1 MLSVERGACQS
12 IFVYDIGFA
21 IDLNQAERLLA
32 SATRES
38 IKHKRRAPQYFEYT
52 PAPLRISQSV
62 RPVCINETFV
72 TDSQVQLVVYDF
84 GAVSVFYRIPICGDT
99 SRLLSLSEGL
109 YENKELL
116 SDSRRRVEDLLKLI
130 HTAVSKADVS
140 PFVEDYAIFQVDA
153 FAGPVSVE
161 ELTTRHSCEI
171 AQILRA
177 EARDLSPGEVSDAM
191 SHRISFGKDDVAII
205 DWNAALVVDKEAEDV
220 LTVLEFA
227 NVELLEMRFL
237 DRTLDNALSLA
248 YDRVSK
254 RSRKWF
260 QFRSNPS
267 DLRDISQWQVDSA
280 RLFESVNNVLKL
292 LGDQY
297 LARLYRLAA
306 QRFHVADWDAS
317 ILRKLQTLESIY
329 QKLAD
334 QVVSRRMEVLEWII
348 IFLFVISIVLPLLS
362 HQPH

>member
-1 MLSVERGACQS
+1 MERGACQS

-21 IDLNQAERLLA
+21 IDLNQAERLIT

-38 IKHKRRAPQYFEYT
+38 IKHKRRAPQYFDYT
-52 PAPLRISQSV
+52 PAPLRVTQSV
-62 RPVCINETFV
+62 LPVRINETFV

-84 GAVSVFYRIPICGDT
+84 GAVSVFYRIPLAGGT

-130 HTAVSKADVS
+130 QSAVSRADVS
-140 PFVEDYAIFQVDA
+140 PFVEDYAIFQVES
-153 FAGPVSVE
+153 FVEPVTVE
-161 ELTTRHSCEI
+161 ELTTRYSLEI
-171 AQILRA
+171 GRILRA
-177 EARDLSPGEVSDAM
+177 ENRELSRDEVIDAL
-191 SHRISFGKDDVAII
+191 SHRISFATDDVAII
-205 DWNAALVVDKEAEDV
+205 DWNAALVVDKDADDT
-220 LTVLEFA
+220 LNVLEFA

-237 DRTLDNALSLA
+237 DRRLDDALGLA

-254 RSRKWF
+254 RSRQWYLF
-260 QFRSNPS
+260 PSHPS
-267 DLRDISQWQVDSA
+267 DLRDISQWHVDSA
-280 RLFESVNNVLKL
+280 ILFENVNNALKL

-306 QRFHVADWDAS
+306 QRFHVTDWDAA
-317 ILRKLQTLESIY
+317 ILRKLETLEGIY
-329 QKLAD
+329 QKIAD

-348 IFLFVISIVLPLLS
+348 IFLFVISIVLPFIS
-362 HQPH
+362 QRAH

>member
-1 MLSVERGACQS
+1 MLSVERGACHS
-12 IFVYDIGFA
+12 IFVYDVGFA
-21 IDLNQAERLLA
+21 IDLNQAERLIT

-62 RPVCINETFV
+62 QPVRINETFA
-72 TDSQVQLVVYDF
+72 TDSLVQLVVYDF
-84 GAVSVFYRIPICGDT
+84 GAVSVLYRIPFGGET

-116 SDSRRRVEDLLKLI
+116 SESRRRVEDLLKLI
-130 HTAVSKADVS
+130 QSAVSRADVS
-140 PFVEDYAIFQVDA
+140 PFVEDYAIFQVEA
-153 FAGPVSVE
+153 LSQPATVE
-161 ELTTRHSCEI
+161 ELLTRHSIEI

-177 EARDLSPGEVSDAM
+177 ETRELSPDEVADAT

-205 DWNAALVVDKEAEDV
+205 DWNAALLVDKEAEDV

-237 DRTLDNALSLA
+237 DHLLDNALSLA

-260 QFRSNPS
+260 RFPSNPS

-280 RLFESVNNVLKL
+280 ILFESVNNVLKL

-317 ILRKLQTLESIY
+317 ILRKLETLESIY
-329 QKLAD
+329 QKIAD

-348 IFLFVISIVLPLLS
+348 ILLFVISIVLPFIS
-362 HQPH
+362 HQAH